1 MILEAPKA
9 DPHCVLANILA
20 AHFLSSYDSS
30 KASSFLDAA
39 KSGLENGTSYE
50 KMVFE
55 AVCHLISSV
64 RDDDVAVELHFKLL
78 KDFPRDL
85 VSLKRAQVLCF
96 YMGRPDLSL
105 QFVEQVLPYNEQ
117 EQYIYGMLAFPLL
130 ELGRMVDA
138 EKAAKAGLEICKEDA
153 WAQHAVCHV
162 YQDQCRFKEAVTFME
177 ECSQSWNCLSS
188 FMYTHNWWH
197 VALCYL
203 ESQTSITKV
212 EEVYDSYIWK
222 ELDRSDSASAEV
234 YLNAAGLLLRVYV
247 RGQIKC
253 FENRLKVLAKCLAD
267 QDNWFLEWHLDL
279 LIVWA
284 LSYTGDIARAED
296 LVKGLKSRVS
306 RMNEKKQRLMQRA
319 VLLAEGLFAYGKREN
334 EKALEFLGLEFDAL
348 DYKMIGASDE
358 QLDVFNEIWY
368 MLLIDAGQI
377 TQAIQAIEK
386 QLKKKE
392 GTPFLWRLLEKCYI
406 KLGRPEAAEA
416 GEKANA
422 LEITYFT

>member
-1 MILEAPKA
+1 M
-9 DPHCVLANILA
+9 
-20 AHFLSSYDSS
+20 
-30 KASSFLDAA
+30 
-39 KSGLENGTSYE
+39 
-50 KMVFE
+50 
-55 AVCHLISSV
+55 
-64 RDDDVAVELHFKLL
+64 
-78 KDFPRDL
+78 
-85 VSLKRAQVLCF
+85 
-96 YMGRPDLSL
+96 
-105 QFVEQVLPYNEQ
+105 
-117 EQYIYGMLAFPLL
+117 
-130 ELGRMVDA
+130 
-138 EKAAKAGLEICKEDA
+138 
-153 WAQHAVCHV
+153 
-162 YQDQCRFKEAVTFME
+162 
-177 ECSQSWNCLSS
+177 
-188 FMYTHNWWH
+188 
-197 VALCYL
+197 
-203 ESQTSITKV
+203 

-253 FENRLKVLAKCLAD
+253 FETRLKVLAKCLAD

-377 TQAIQAIEK
+377 TKAIQAIEK

-392 GTPFLWRLLEKCYI
+392 GTPFLWRLLGKCYI